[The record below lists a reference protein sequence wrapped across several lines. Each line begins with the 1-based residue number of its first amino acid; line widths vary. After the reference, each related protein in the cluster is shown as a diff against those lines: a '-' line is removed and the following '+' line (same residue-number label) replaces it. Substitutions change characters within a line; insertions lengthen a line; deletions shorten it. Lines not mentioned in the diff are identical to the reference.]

1 MLGTTPVSCRTW
13 AGRGSLGPCRLL
25 PSFPLAVLVYG
36 TGGCFTE
43 QFPDS
48 EAGCLEGFGWSRSS
62 SALCLFI
69 SGKRKRLKEMQG
81 SDIAHG
87 CMTHPC
93 LVQAALCPWH
103 RWGATG
109 AGGDCHGLICT
120 AQCESH
126 WEEECHPPSPC
137 PFTVVLGTEG
147 RCWMWMRSPKWGSL
161 KARD

>member
-1 MLGTTPVSCRTW
+1 M
-13 AGRGSLGPCRLL
+13 
-25 PSFPLAVLVYG
+25 
-36 TGGCFTE
+36 E
-43 QFPDS
+43 Q
-48 EAGCLEGFGWSRSS
+48 EQQC
-62 SALCLFI
+62 LCLFI

-147 RCWMWMRSPKWGSL
+147 RCWMWVRSPKWEL
-161 KARD
+161 KGYGLEKHLMLQRGREGISVSKCAEADVMELMAEGEDTSRWGNQSWRWLAGV